1 MTHPPPEHIWYLPT
15 HSVEN
20 PNKPG
25 KVRCVANA
33 ASMFKGTSLNDNLL
47 TGQDFAKHVLGV
59 LADIEGMF
67 MHIAIRPEDQS
78 ALRFLWL
85 EDDLVRQYQYT
96 TRLTFGANC
105 SPCCA
110 ICALRK
116 CSFDNS
122 DQFPHVHASAL
133 KDFYM
138 NQVISNSNRCP
149 TTYIRP
155 TNRLS

>member
-20 PNKPG
+20 PNKPA
-25 KVRCVANA
+25 KVRCVAKA

-59 LADIEGMF
+59 LADIEDMF
-67 MHIAIRPEDQS
+67 MQIAIQPEDQS

-96 TRLTFGANC
+96 TRLTIGANFFIVLLVVPFAP
-105 SPCCA
+105 SGNVPLTIA
-110 ICALRK
+110 TSSRTYML
-116 CSFDNS
+116 
-122 DQFPHVHASAL
+122 VHS
-133 KDFYM
+133 K
-138 NQVISNSNRCP
+138 IS
-149 TTYIRP
+149 T
-155 TNRLS
+155 